1 MNTTPMQL
9 VPRPHQE
16 RGDVAM
22 QQHDKGQLIVPTG
35 GGKTLNMI
43 MDTVR
48 QFQSQTPQTIVVVAP
63 RILLA
68 EQLSSEFLEFIVDA
82 AVFHIHTGETHHE
95 SSTKPLDIR
104 NWVESNNSRHKL
116 LFTTYHSLSR
126 LVSAD
131 IDVDTIYFDEA
142 HNSVRRDFFPATE
155 HFSAN
160 ANRCYF
166 FTATRKTSLTPTKPG
181 MNDCEIYGDIICRV
195 SAPELVAG
203 GYIVPPKVFTHP
215 SKTTDECGGCSYE
228 RDKHNIIDIINT
240 YGMDKVL
247 IVSKKTKDIIG
258 LTTHTDFQI
267 QMEQMGYEVLH
278 ISSKFGAFINNQKVN
293 REVFFDTLNAYGKDV
308 NKKFVV
314 LHFDIL
320 AEGLNISCLNGI
332 VFQRST
338 DYIKILQTVGRAI
351 RLDPRDSKGMR
362 EGTIT
367 PGAVNTYNKKFGL
380 VVTPVFDKVGIS
392 TAKKIEVCLDTVF
405 SKGDMLD
412 SVVRS

>member
-1 MNTTPMQL
+1 MQL
-9 VPRPHQE
+9 VPRPHQV

-104 NWVESNNSRHKL
+104 NWIESNNSRHKL

-131 IDVDTIYFDEA
+131 IDVDTIYMDEA

-155 HFSAN
+155 HFAAN

-181 MNDCEIYGDIICRV
+181 MNDSEVYGNIICQV

-203 GYIVPPKVFTHP
+203 GYIVPPKVYAHT
-215 SKTTDECGGCSYE
+215 SKTTAECGGCSYE

-240 YGMDKVL
+240 YGVDKVL
-247 IVSKKTKDIIG
+247 IVSKKTKDIVG
-258 LTTHTDFQI
+258 LTTQTDFQLK
-267 QMEQMGYEVLH
+267 MDNLGYEVLH
-278 ISSKFGAFINNQKVN
+278 ISSKFGAFINNKKVN

-308 NKKFVV
+308 SKKFIV
-314 LHFDIL
+314 LNHSIL
-320 AEGLNISCLNGI
+320 GEGLNISCLNAV

-338 DYIKILQTVGRAI
+338 DYINILQNVGRAI
-351 RLDPRDSKGMR
+351 RMDPRDSKGIR

-367 PGAVNTYNKKFGL
+367 PGSVNTYSKSFGL
-380 VVTPVFDKVGIS
+380 VITPTFDRVGIS

-405 SKGDMLD
+405 NRGELLD

>member
-1 MNTTPMQL
+1 MKL
-9 VPRPHQE
+9 VPRPHQV

-22 QQHDKGQLIVPTG
+22 QQHDKGQLIMPTAS
-35 GGKTLNMI
+35 GKTLNMI

-48 QFQSQTPQTIVVVAP
+48 QFQSETPQTIVVVSP
-63 RILLA
+63 RILLS

-155 HFSAN
+155 HFAAN

-181 MNDCEIYGDIICRV
+181 MNDSEVYGNIICQV

-203 GYIVPPKVFTHP
+203 GYIVPPKVYAHT
-215 SKTTDECGGCSYE
+215 SKTTAECGGCSYE

-240 YGMDKVL
+240 YGVDKVL
-247 IVSKKTKDIIG
+247 IVSKKTKDIVG
-258 LTTHTDFQI
+258 LTTQTDFQLK
-267 QMEQMGYEVLH
+267 MDNLGYEVLH
-278 ISSKFGAFINNQKVN
+278 ISSKFGAFINNKKVN

-308 NKKFVV
+308 SKKFIV
-314 LHFDIL
+314 LNHSIL
-320 AEGLNISCLNGI
+320 GEGLNISCLNAV

-338 DYIKILQTVGRAI
+338 DYINILQNVGRAI
-351 RLDPRDSKGMR
+351 RMDPRDSKGIR

-367 PGAVNTYNKKFGL
+367 PGSVNTYSKSFGL
-380 VVTPVFDKVGIS
+380 VITPTFDKVGIS

-405 SKGDMLD
+405 NRGELLD

>member
-1 MNTTPMQL
+1 MQL

-22 QQHDKGQLIVPTG
+22 QQHDKGQIIVPTG

-43 MDTVR
+43 MDTLR
-48 QFQSQTPQTIVVVAP
+48 QFQSQTPQTIVVVCP

-68 EQLSSEFLEFIVDA
+68 EQLSSEFLEFIVNA
-82 AVFHIHTGETHHE
+82 EVLHVHSGETHHE
-95 SSTKPLDIR
+95 STTNPDTIR
-104 NWVESNNSRHKL
+104 QWVDTHNSRHKL
-116 LFTTYHSLSR
+116 VFTTYNSLQR
-126 LVSAD
+126 LVDAK

-142 HNSVRRDFFPATE
+142 HNSVKRNFFPATE
-155 HFSAN
+155 YFSAN

-166 FTATRKTSLTPTKPG
+166 FTATRKTSVTPTKPG
-181 MNDCEIYGDIICRV
+181 MNDSEVYGEIICRV

-258 LTTHTDFQI
+258 LTTHTDFQL

-351 RLDPRDSKGMR
+351 RLDPRVSKGMR

>member
-1 MNTTPMQL
+1 MQL

-22 QQHDKGQLIVPTG
+22 QQHDKGQIIVPTG

-43 MDTVR
+43 MDTLR
-48 QFQSQTPQTIVVVAP
+48 QFQSQTPQTIVVVCP

-68 EQLSSEFLEFIVDA
+68 EQLSSEFLEFIVNA
-82 AVFHIHTGETHHE
+82 EVLHVHSGETHHE
-95 SSTKPLDIR
+95 STTNPDTIR
-104 NWVESNNSRHKL
+104 QWVDTHNSRHKL
-116 LFTTYHSLSR
+116 VFTTYNSLQR
-126 LVSAD
+126 LVDAK

-142 HNSVRRDFFPATE
+142 HNSVKRNFFPATE
-155 HFSAN
+155 YFSAN

-166 FTATRKTSLTPTKPG
+166 FTATRKTSVTPTKPG
-181 MNDCEIYGDIICRV
+181 MNDSEVYGEIICRV

-258 LTTHTDFQI
+258 LTTHTDFQL

>member
-1 MNTTPMQL
+1 MISL
-9 VPRPHQE
+9 RPHQV

-22 QQHDKGQLIVPTG
+22 QQHNKGQVIVPTG

-43 MDTVR
+43 TDAVR
-48 QFQSQTPQTIVVVAP
+48 QFQLETPQTIVVVAP

-68 EQLSSEFLEFIVDA
+68 EQLSSEFLEFIVNA
-82 AVFHIHTGETHHE
+82 EVLHVHSGETHHE
-95 SSTKPLDIR
+95 STTNSNTIR
-104 NWVESNNSRHKL
+104 QWVDTHNSSHKL
-116 LFTTYHSLSR
+116 IFTTYNSLQR
-126 LVSAD
+126 LVD
-131 IDVDTIYFDEA
+131 TEIDVDTIYFDEA
-142 HNSVRRDFFPATE
+142 HNSVKRNFFPATE
-155 HFSAN
+155 HFAAN

-181 MNDCEIYGDIICRV
+181 MNDSEVYGNIICRV
-195 SAPELVAG
+195 SAPELVDG

-258 LTTHTDFQI
+258 LTTHTDFQL

-351 RLDPRDSKGMR
+351 RLDPRDSRGMR

-405 SKGDMLD
+405 SKGEMID
-412 SVVRS
+412 SVVMR

>member
-1 MNTTPMQL
+1 MQL
-9 VPRPHQE
+9 DKLLRPHQE

-22 QQHDKGQLIVPTG
+22 QQHNLGQLIMPTG
-35 GGKTLNMI
+35 AGKTLNMI
-43 MDTVR
+43 IDTVR

-68 EQLSSEFLEFIVDA
+68 EQLSSEFLE
-82 AVFHIHTGETHHE
+82 HITNAQVLHCHSGEIHHE
-95 SSTKPLDIR
+95 STTNPNIIR
-104 NWVESNNSRHKL
+104 RWVDTHNSSHKL
-116 LFTTYHSLSR
+116 IFTTYNSLQR
-126 LVSAD
+126 LVDAE
-131 IDVDTIYFDEA
+131 IDVDTIYFDES
-142 HNSVRRDFFPATE
+142 HHSVKRNFFPATE
-155 HFSAN
+155 HFAAN

-166 FTATRKTSLTPTKPG
+166 FTATRKTSLIHTKPG
-181 MNDCEIYGDIICRV
+181 MNDSEVYGEIICRV

-258 LTTHTDFQI
+258 LTTHTDFQL

>member
-1 MNTTPMQL
+1 MQL

-22 QQHDKGQLIVPTG
+22 QQHNKGQLIMPTG
-35 GGKTLNMI
+35 AGKTLNMI

-48 QFQSQTPQTIVVVAP
+48 QFQSETPQTIVVVSP
-63 RILLA
+63 RILLS

-126 LVSAD
+126 LVSAE
-131 IDVDTIYFDEA
+131 IDVDTIYMDEA

-155 HFSAN
+155 HFAAN

-181 MNDCEIYGDIICRV
+181 MNDSEIYGDIICRV

-258 LTTHTDFQI
+258 LTTHTDFQL
-267 QMEQMGYEVLH
+267 QMEQIGYEVLH

-293 REVFFDTLNAYGKDV
+293 REAFFDTLNAYGKDV